1 MGDEE
6 EEKQAVTGPQMTVN
20 SVYQSGHVRSLS
32 RASNGRVDSSSVNN
46 NANSSVNIRLHSQQ
60 RN

>member
-6 EEKQAVTGPQMTVN
+6 EEKQAVAGPQMTVN

-32 RASNGRVDSSSVNN
+32 KASNGRVDSSANN
-46 NANSSVNIRLHSQQ
+46 NANSSLNIRL
-60 RN
+60 

>member
-6 EEKQAVTGPQMTVN
+6 EEKQAVAGPQMTVN

-32 RASNGRVDSSSVNN
+32 KASNGRVDSSASN
-46 NANSSVNIRLHSQQ
+46 NANSSLNIRLQSQQ